1 MTAAFSSHARA
12 TAFAIFASAFAAPA
26 FAAYD
31 CAPEQVPASI
41 IVATP
46 EMRLP
51 VNFSGSCQPIN
62 ALAFVDRRRAADQQQ
77 AQGLPADG
85 MSGRFYMTQN
95 GRRMTADDFDAWMQ
109 AKGIR
114 VAKGKQA
121 APTPAPAPASEDATG
136 R

>member
-1 MTAAFSSHARA
+1 MTAVLASRVHAV
-12 TAFAIFASAFAAPA
+12 AFAILASTFAVPA
-26 FAAYD
+26 FAAYE
-31 CAPEQVPASI
+31 CSPEQVPASI

-62 ALAFVDRRRAADQQQ
+62 ALTFVDRRRAMDQQQ
-77 AQGLPADG
+77 AKGLPADG

-121 APTPAPAPASEDATG
+121 APTPAPAPVSEDDS
-136 R
+136 RR